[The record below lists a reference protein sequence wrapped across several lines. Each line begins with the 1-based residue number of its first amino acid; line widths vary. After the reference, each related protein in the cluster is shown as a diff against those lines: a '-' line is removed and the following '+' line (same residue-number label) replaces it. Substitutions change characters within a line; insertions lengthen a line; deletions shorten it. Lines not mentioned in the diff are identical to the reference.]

1 MMNFTELLNNTAAL
15 NTATTADP
23 TVVATKVATELSK
36 FVTANGNYDN
46 MKAGILDANKKANKA
61 DPNVKLMTEA
71 EADAIMIGMG
81 VQKVDLVAKE
91 AEIRS
96 RIQAEE
102 DSKAKERFYNMA
114 EEAARLEAALNNIA
128 QQNAPAPQESDLD
141 KLIKLQ
147 TIQLQAQMQNQPQQN
162 NNQEL
167 QAFYENFLKGFEDGV
182 NNALEKIE
190 EAAKKEEASKPSY
203 YRPSNREQYE
213 AHKSITRSKSAERGQ
228 LYADMKAGRITL
240 GQYMAGCASTWS
252 DAAAEHADVTA
263 RRRGYYI

>member
-23 TVVATKVATELSK
+23 TVVATKVQAELSK
-36 FVTANGNYDN
+36 FVAANNNYDA
-46 MKAGILDANKKANKA
+46 MKAGLLTANKAANKA
-61 DPNVKLMTEA
+61 DPTNVKLMTEA
-71 EADAIMIGMG
+71 DADAQMLAMG
-81 VQKVDLVAKE
+81 LQKVDLTAKE

-102 DSKAKERFYNMA
+102 DSKAEAKFYNLA
-114 EEAARLEAALNNIA
+114 EKAARFEASLNAIA
-128 QQNAPAPQESDLD
+128 NQNQPAPVESDLD

-147 TIQLQAQMQNQPQQN
+147 VLQMSNNQQPQQN
-162 NNQEL
+162 TS
-167 QAFYENFLKGFEDGV
+167 
-182 NNALEKIE
+182 KIE
-190 EAAKKEEASKPSY
+190 EECIQKLTDALCDAIKTEATPAPTPAPAPAPSY

-213 AHKSITRSKSAERGQ
+213 SHKAITRSKSAERGQ

>member
-23 TVVATKVATELSK
+23 TVVATKVQAELSK
-36 FVTANGNYDN
+36 FVAANNNYDA
-46 MKAGILDANKKANKA
+46 MKAGLLTANKAANKA
-61 DPNVKLMTEA
+61 DPTNVKLMTEA
-71 EADAIMIGMG
+71 DADAQMLAMG
-81 VQKVDLVAKE
+81 LQKVDLTAKE
-91 AEIRS
+91 SEIRS

-102 DSKAKERFYNMA
+102 DSKAEAKFYNLA
-114 EEAARLEAALNNIA
+114 EKAARFEASLNAIA
-128 QQNAPAPQESDLD
+128 SQNQPAPVESDLD

-162 NNQEL
+162 TS
-167 QAFYENFLKGFEDGV
+167 K
-182 NNALEKIE
+182 LEE
-190 EAAKKEEASKPSY
+190 ECIKQITDTLCEAIKAESTASTPAPAPAPSY

-228 LYADMKAGRITL
+228 LYADMKAGRISL
-240 GQYMAGCASTWS
+240 GQYMAGCAATWT
-252 DAAAEHADVTA
+252 DAASEHADVTS

>member
-23 TVVATKVATELSK
+23 TVVATKVQAELSK
-36 FVTANGNYDN
+36 FVAANGNYDN

-61 DPNVKLMTEA
+61 DPSIKLMTDA

-102 DSKAKERFYNMA
+102 DAKAETKFYNLA
-114 EEAARLEAALNNIA
+114 EKAARFEASLNAIA
-128 QQNAPAPQESDLD
+128 NQNAPAPVESDLD

-147 TIQLQAQMQNQPQQN
+147 VLQMSNNQPQQN
-162 NNQEL
+162 TSKLEEECIQKL
-167 QAFYENFLKGFEDGV
+167 TD
-182 NNALEKIE
+182 ALCDAIKT
-190 EAAKKEEASKPSY
+190 EATPAPAPAPAPTY
-203 YRPSNREQYE
+203 YRPSNKEQYE
-213 AHKSITRSKSAERGQ
+213 SHKAVTRSKSAERGQ
-228 LYADMKAGRITL
+228 LYADMKAGRISL
-240 GQYMAGCASTWS
+240 GQYMAGCAATWS
-252 DAAAEHADVTA
+252 DAASEHADITA

>member
-23 TVVATKVATELSK
+23 TVVATKVQAELSK
-36 FVTANGNYDN
+36 FVSANNNYDA
-46 MKAGILDANKKANKA
+46 MKAGLLTANKAANKA
-61 DPNVKLMTEA
+61 DPSIKLMTEA
-71 EADAIMIGMG
+71 DADAQMLAMG
-81 VQKVDLVAKE
+81 LQKVDLTAKE

-102 DSKAKERFYNMA
+102 DSKAEAKFYNLA
-114 EEAARLEAALNNIA
+114 EKAARFEASLNAIA
-128 QQNAPAPQESDLD
+128 NQNQPAPPAPVESDLD

-147 TIQLQAQMQNQPQQN
+147 VLQMSQQQNQPQN
-162 NNQEL
+162 SS
-167 QAFYENFLKGFEDGV
+167 K
-182 NNALEKIE
+182 LEE
-190 EAAKKEEASKPSY
+190 ECIKQITDTLCEAIKAESTASTPAPAPAPSY

-213 AHKSITRSKSAERGQ
+213 SHKAITRSKSAERGQ

>member
-1 MMNFTELLNNTAAL
+1 MMDFTTLLTNTQTLA
-15 NTATTADP
+15 NQTTADP
-23 TVVATKVATELSK
+23 AVVAAKVAAELK
-36 FVTANGNYDN
+36 PFEDRNNAYDS
-46 MKAGILDANKKANKA
+46 MKAGLIAGNQAKDDAA
-61 DPNVKLMTEA
+61 
-71 EADAIMIGMG
+71 ADALLLGMG
-81 VQKVDLVAKE
+81 IVKTDLKAKE
-91 AEIRS
+91 AELKA

-102 DSKAKERFYNMA
+102 DAKAEQKFYNLA
-114 EEAARLEAALNNIA
+114 EKAARFEASLNAIA
-128 QQNAPAPQESDLD
+128 SQNAPAPQESDLD

-162 NNQEL
+162 QEL
-167 QAFYENFLKGFEDGV
+167 QAFCENFLKGFEDGV

-213 AHKSITRSKSAERGQ
+213 SHKAITRSKSAERGQ

-240 GQYMAGCASTWS
+240 GQYMAGCAATWS
-252 DAAAEHADVTA
+252 DAASEHADVTA

>member
-23 TVVATKVATELSK
+23 TVVATKVATEISK
-36 FVTANGNYDN
+36 FVAANNNYDN

-61 DPNVKLMTEA
+61 DSSVKILTDA

-102 DSKAKERFYNMA
+102 DAKAEAKFYNLA
-114 EEAARLEAALNNIA
+114 EKAARFEASLNAIA

-147 TIQLQAQMQNQPQQN
+147 VLQMSQQQSQPQSSS
-162 NNQEL
+162 
-167 QAFYENFLKGFEDGV
+167 K
-182 NNALEKIE
+182 LEE
-190 EAAKKEEASKPSY
+190 ECIKQITDTLCEAIKAESATPAPAPAPAPSY

-213 AHKSITRSKSAERGQ
+213 SHKAITRSKSAERGQ